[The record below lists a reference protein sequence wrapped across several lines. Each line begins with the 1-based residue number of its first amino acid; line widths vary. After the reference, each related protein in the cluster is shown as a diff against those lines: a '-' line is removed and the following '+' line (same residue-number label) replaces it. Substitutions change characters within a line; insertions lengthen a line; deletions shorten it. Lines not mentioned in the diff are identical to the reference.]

1 MTPKISPEDWA
12 RLSALF
18 DQALEQPEAT
28 RAAWLAALEPPD
40 AALADRLREMLA
52 AHADQAA
59 LERLERGP
67 LLSRPGAGDAAGLAG
82 ALVAGQRIGPWRLVV
97 PLGRGGMAT
106 VWRAERAD
114 GAYQREVALKLPLHP
129 LPDRAAALR
138 FQRECDILARLEHPH
153 IARLYDA
160 SLHDAGADPAAP
172 GASPLPWLAIEQV
185 DGQPLDRWCRQQR
198 LPLAQRLALF
208 VQVLQAVQ
216 YAHSHLVLHRDLKAS
231 NILVTPQGQVKL
243 LDFGIATLM
252 QDTEAAGGPG
262 WPGPRAMTPA
272 FAAPEQID
280 NGPLSTATDLYA
292 AGVVLFDLLTGARPY
307 RGPTET
313 PAELQHAILHGELS
327 LASQACTA
335 EAAANMGL
343 GLPALRQALAG
354 DIDAILALALQ
365 REPTRRYESAQA
377 FAADLQRHLG
387 HWPVQARPRTPA
399 YVLGCFLA
407 RRRGAVAAG
416 GVAVLCVAAGLSVA
430 TWQAHVARQQAVR
443 AEAARAA
450 NEAGTAFMADLLN
463 DALRAGRPL
472 QADEL
477 LARAERMARQSFAG
491 RPDQLAA
498 VLWLVA
504 QRASDWD
511 GQERSRTLVREAL
524 ALAQDPD
531 LRDHLGC
538 EDAYAQAQLG
548 ELAAGTQRLRA
559 LADKGTALPTARACA
574 LGYLAFMAGQGG
586 RLPEAQALQES
597 ALAQLDRSR
606 SVPEHLRA
614 AAMARL
620 ALFKSQQ
627 GQGPEADRLFASA
640 LALMTDAGREHSQV
654 AWGVRNEWAIALN
667 AAGDARRALA
677 LGQQNLQ
684 WMEDGGPYTGR
695 MLYTARGVGL
705 TALAAGQFDEAA
717 AVFDRALAQAR
728 AAGAETPEMLR
739 AIECDRVVLATR
751 TGRLDL
757 AAQTLTR
764 AAGVPRRASASDTF
778 YERGCQLARAEYDI
792 ARGATTEALAT
803 LEGVLAE
810 AAASAPPWQW
820 NARLLAARAHLARN
834 NATAARAD
842 AERAL
847 AAAQRLQSGRPYS
860 VRTGAAQ
867 LWLGAAQ
874 AAAGDTAAAR
884 VTLQQAVLQLQGSVA
899 STHPWLAEAQ
909 ARLVA
914 LDPAAAATASAGSV
928 PGR

>member
-1 MTPKISPEDWA
+1 MTSKLSPEDWA

-18 DQALEQPEAT
+18 DEAIEQPEAT
-28 RAAWLAALEPPD
+28 RLAWLAALAPPD
-40 AALADRLREMLA
+40 AALADRLRALLA

-59 LERLERGP
+59 AERLDRGP
-67 LLSRPGAGDAAGLAG
+67 LLSMPGTDEPTGLAG
-82 ALVAGQRIGPWRLVV
+82 ALVAGQRIGPWRLVA

-114 GAYQREVALKLPLHP
+114 GAYQRAVALKLPLHR

-160 SLHDAGADPAAP
+160 SLQEAGTDPAQP
-172 GASPLPWLAIEQV
+172 DSGALPWLAIEQV
-185 DGQPLDRWCRQQR
+185 DGQPLDRWCAQQR

-231 NILVTPQGQVKL
+231 NILVTPEGQVKL

-252 QDTEAAGGPG
+252 QGTEAADGPGGPA
-262 WPGPRAMTPA
+262 PRAMTPA

-307 RGPTET
+307 RGPTQT
-313 PAELQHAILHGELS
+313 PAELEHAILHGELS

-335 EAAANMGL
+335 ECAATMGL

-365 REPTRRYESAQA
+365 REPARRYESAQA
-377 FAADLQRHLG
+377 FAADLQRYLG
-387 HWPVQARPRTPA
+387 RWPVQARPRTPA
-399 YVLGCFLA
+399 YVFGRFLA

-416 GVAVLCVAAGLSVA
+416 SVAVLCVAAGLSVA
-430 TWQAHVARQQAVR
+430 AWQAHVARQQA
-443 AEAARAA
+443 ARAQA
-450 NEAGTAFMADLLN
+450 AQAAHEAGTAFMADLLN
-463 DALRAGRPL
+463 DALRAGRPIS
-472 QADEL
+472 ADEWL
-477 LARAERMARQSFAG
+477 TRAERMARQSLAG
-491 RPDQLAA
+491 KPDQLAG
-498 VLWLVA
+498 VLWMVA

-524 ALAQDPD
+524 ALAQHPD
-531 LRDHLGC
+531 LRDHIGC

-548 ELAAGTQRLRA
+548 ELAAGTQRLQA
-559 LADKGTALPTARACA
+559 LADKATALPTARACA

-586 RLPEAQALQES
+586 RLAEAQELQEGG
-597 ALAQLDRSR
+597 LAQLDRAS
-606 SVPEHLRA
+606 SVPEHIRA
-614 AAMARL
+614 AATARL

-627 GQGPEADRLFASA
+627 GQGPEADRLFARA

-654 AWGVRNEWAIALN
+654 AWAVRNEWSIALSS
-667 AAGDARRALA
+667 AGDARRALA
-677 LGQQNLQ
+677 LGQQNLR

-705 TALAAGQFDEAA
+705 MALAAGLFEEAA
-717 AVFDRALAQAR
+717 AVFDRSLAQAR
-728 AAGAETPEMLR
+728 ASGAETPEILR

-757 AAQTLTR
+757 AAQALAR
-764 AAGVPRRASASDTF
+764 ADGVSRRASASDTF
-778 YERGCQLARAEYDI
+778 YDRGCRLARAEYDI
-792 ARGATTEALAT
+792 ARGAAAEALAG
-803 LEGVLAE
+803 LEAILAE

-820 NARLLAARAHLARN
+820 NARLLAARAHLTRGDAK
-834 NATAARAD
+834 AARAD

-847 AAAQRLQSGRPYS
+847 AAAKLLQSGRPYS
-860 VRTGAAQ
+860 VRTGTAQ
-867 LWLGAAQ
+867 LWLGAAH
-874 AAAGDTAAAR
+874 AAAGDAAAAR
-884 VTLQQAVLQLQGSVA
+884 GALQQAVQQLQGSVTG
-899 STHPWLAEAQ
+899 THPWLVDAQ
-909 ARLVA
+909 ARLAA
-914 LDPAAAATASAGSV
+914 LGPAATAASSAA
-928 PGR
+928 R